1 MEQIVIGIDHGNGNI
16 KTKHCVFPSGFKRQ
30 DTKPSELFS
39 TDILTYR
46 GNYYSLT
53 GSRFPYE
60 IDKTKNENCLIL
72 TLFAI
77 AKELKERAREEKKNF
92 DWKTSFGNFI
102 GKDVVLAVGLPPA
115 HLEKQQES
123 FKKYFLDAARYG
135 IEFHYNGK
143 LFQFH
148 IKEVLIFPQDYAAAV
163 IYREALIKKYSS
175 VYCIDIGDGTV
186 DLLALKNGIPDKEV
200 MVSREL
206 GMAGLR
212 AKIIDDV
219 INDFGMTI
227 DADVIEDI
235 LMPGREVLA
244 PEEVIQRVKKET
256 GEWAVKIVNQLHSK
270 VADFRF
276 APTIFCGG
284 GAMLLK
290 PYLEKT
296 GLFGM
301 TDFISDIHANA
312 IGYEQ
317 IAELVMGGQG

>member
-1 MEQIVIGIDHGNGNI
+1 MEQIIIGIDHGNGNI
-16 KTKHCVFPSGFKRQ
+16 KTKHCVFPCGFKRQ

-39 TDILTYR
+39 ADILSYKGT
-46 GNYYSLT
+46 YYSLT
-53 GSRFPYE
+53 GNRFPYE

-77 AKELKERAREEKKNF
+77 AKELKERTREGKEDF

-115 HLEKQQES
+115 HFEKQQEA
-123 FKKYFLDAARYG
+123 FKKYFLDASRYG
-135 IEFHYNGK
+135 MEFHYNGK

-148 IKEVLIFPQDYAAAV
+148 LKDVMVFPQDYAATV
-163 IYREALIKKYSS
+163 IYREELIRKYSS

-186 DLLALKNGIPDKEV
+186 DLLALKNGIPDKEI

-219 INDFGMTI
+219 INDYGMTV
-227 DADVIEDI
+227 DAAVIEDI
-235 LMPGREVLA
+235 LTPGREVLA

-256 GEWAVKIVNQLHSK
+256 AEWAVRIVDQLHSK

-276 APTIFCGG
+276 APTVFCGG
-284 GAMLLK
+284 GATLLK
-290 PYLEKT
+290 PYLEET
-296 GLFGM
+296 GMFGM
-301 TDFISDIHANA
+301 TDFIPDIHANA
-312 IGYEQ
+312 SGYEE
-317 IAELVMGGQG
+317 IAGMLLGEQR

>member
-1 MEQIVIGIDHGNGNI
+1 MEQIIIGIDHGNGNI
-16 KTKHCVFPSGFKRQ
+16 KTKHCVFPCGFKRQ

-39 TDILTYR
+39 ADILSYKGT
-46 GNYYSLT
+46 YYSLT
-53 GSRFPYE
+53 GNRFPYE

-77 AKELKERAREEKKNF
+77 AKELKERTREGKEDF

-115 HLEKQQES
+115 HFEKQQEA
-123 FKKYFLDAARYG
+123 FKKYFLDASRYG
-135 IEFHYNGK
+135 MEFHYNGK

-148 IKEVLIFPQDYAAAV
+148 LKDVMVFPQDYAATV
-163 IYREALIKKYSS
+163 IYREELIRKYSS

-186 DLLALKNGIPDKEV
+186 DLLALKNGIPDKEI

-219 INDFGMTI
+219 INDYGMTV
-227 DADVIEDI
+227 DAAVIEDI
-235 LMPGREVLA
+235 LTPGREVLA

-256 GEWAVKIVNQLHSK
+256 AKWAVRIVDQLHSK

-276 APTIFCGG
+276 APTVFCGG

-290 PYLEKT
+290 PYLEET
-296 GLFGM
+296 GMFGM
-301 TDFISDIHANA
+301 TDFIPDIHANA
-312 IGYEQ
+312 SGYEE
-317 IAELVMGGQG
+317 IAGMLLGEQR

>member
-1 MEQIVIGIDHGNGNI
+1 MEQIIIGIDHGNGNI
-16 KTKHCVFPSGFKRQ
+16 KTKHCVFPCGFKRQ

-39 TDILTYR
+39 ADILSYKGT
-46 GNYYSLT
+46 YYSLT
-53 GSRFPYE
+53 GNRFPYE

-77 AKELKERAREEKKNF
+77 AKELKERTREGKEDF

-115 HLEKQQES
+115 HFEKQQEV
-123 FKKYFLDAARYG
+123 FKKYFLDASRYG
-135 IEFHYNGK
+135 MEFHYNGK

-148 IKEVLIFPQDYAAAV
+148 LKDVMVFPQDYAATV
-163 IYREALIKKYSS
+163 IYREKLIRKYSS

-186 DLLALKNGIPDKEV
+186 DLLALKNGIPDKEI

-219 INDFGMTI
+219 INDYGMTV
-227 DADVIEDI
+227 DAAVIEDI
-235 LMPGREVLA
+235 LTPGREVLA

-256 GEWAVKIVNQLHSK
+256 AEWAVKIVDQLHSK

-276 APTIFCGG
+276 APTVFCGG

-290 PYLEKT
+290 PYLEET
-296 GLFGM
+296 GMFGM
-301 TDFISDIHANA
+301 TDFIPDIHANA
-312 IGYEQ
+312 SGYEE
-317 IAELVMGGQG
+317 IAGMLLGEQR

>member
-1 MEQIVIGIDHGNGNI
+1 MEQIIIGIDHGNGNI
-16 KTKHCVFPSGFKRQ
+16 KTKHCVFPCGFKRQ

-39 TDILTYR
+39 ADILSYKGT
-46 GNYYSLT
+46 YYSLT
-53 GSRFPYE
+53 GNRFPYE

-77 AKELKERAREEKKNF
+77 AKELKERTREGKEDF

-115 HLEKQQES
+115 HFEKQQEA
-123 FKKYFLDAARYG
+123 FKKYFLDASRYG
-135 IEFHYNGK
+135 MEFHYNGK

-148 IKEVLIFPQDYAAAV
+148 LKDVMVFPQDYAATV
-163 IYREALIKKYSS
+163 IYREKLIRKYSS

-186 DLLALKNGIPDKEV
+186 DLLALKNGIPDKEI

-219 INDFGMTI
+219 INDYGMTV
-227 DADVIEDI
+227 DAAVIEDI
-235 LMPGREVLA
+235 LTPGREVLA

-256 GEWAVKIVNQLHSK
+256 AEWAVRIVDQLHSK

-276 APTIFCGG
+276 APTVFCGG

-290 PYLEKT
+290 PYLEET
-296 GLFGM
+296 GMFGM
-301 TDFISDIHANA
+301 TDFIPDIHANA
-312 IGYEQ
+312 SGYEE
-317 IAELVMGGQG
+317 IAGMLLGEQR